1 MTAGDELE
9 DIGGDVR
16 EEGCVPL
23 WMERSEEV
31 NNEVLVHQEAK
42 RGLIPVI

>member
-1 MTAGDELE
+1 M
-9 DIGGDVR
+9 
-16 EEGCVPL
+16 PL

-42 RGLIPVI
+42 RGLILVI